1 MTCSPFLTVNHF
13 LKRVGIC
20 ASNFLS
26 ATLLSSV
33 NMAERAEERTVTLD
47 EQSLGRL
54 MKAKREGESFS
65 DVILRLSE
73 TKVAALQRR
82 GEKQIMSSDGRKLVV
97 RIDQSKCAG
106 AESCVSVAPSI
117 FSLDTKQLGW
127 GRKGSEP
134 LGIKDVV
141 ERTVDGETIIIAAI
155 SCPYRAIYVKDV
167 VSGEELAGY
176 P

>member
-65 DVILRLSE
+65 DVILRLFE
-73 TKVAALQRR
+73 TKVAALERR
-82 GEKQIMSSDGRKLVV
+82 VASQLRPQYFLWTQNSWDGDGKARNRSESRTSSRERLTV
-97 RIDQSKCAG
+97 R
-106 AESCVSVAPSI
+106 PS
-117 FSLDTKQLGW
+117 S
-127 GRKGSEP
+127 
-134 LGIKDVV
+134 
-141 ERTVDGETIIIAAI
+141 
-155 SCPYRAIYVKDV
+155 
-167 VSGEELAGY
+167 
-176 P
+176 